1 MSWGVIAFV
10 ASSAFVFYVMAGY
23 PLLVALLAFFPAP
36 EVQIR
41 KNVRSVSILIPVHNG
56 ELWIRRKLQS
66 LFAWIIQRSCWRSS
80 SSPMARPTVPRPSS
94 RSMPT
99 RTSILVKVPKG
110 GKPAAL
116 NAGMARATGDVIFF
130 TDVRQ
135 DVDPICLR
143 CLVECLEDP
152 KVGAV
157 SGQHVILDGETN
169 EEASVGLYWRFEW
182 WVRGKL
188 NRATSMLVVTGCVYA
203 MRRNMVKPIPTDLL
217 IDDCY
222 LPVGALLQG
231 YRIFWDER
239 AKVYDFPT
247 ALDAEFSRKARSL
260 AGLIQLV
267 GYYPRLLLPVYKQW
281 GHFLSYKLSR
291 LLLPYALIVVFASSF
306 ALPSPLNWITLGPQV
321 LFYGLAALDPLVPE
335 RFPLKRASA
344 LARTFVV
351 LMLATIAAARIFFVP
366 ADQDLETDDQ
376 GTPSCFLS
384 KENVRLIKY
393 VFIQDEP
400 YFLPKVLDKYL
411 REFHDSTA
419 GINIQSVAQGKR
431 TVFET
436 AKDLYKL
443 YGFRYFQWKLRQ
455 VASYK
460 IKAKL
465 FNDLLGST
473 RTCYSVKAVARKY
486 GVSVTEQVNVNT
498 EEFRK
503 YLRDAGVEFIVSISG
518 TQMYR
523 KDLLAQTPK
532 GIVNCHGALLPKYR
546 GLMPSFWTLANGET
560 EGGVSVHFVDAK
572 LDNGPILVQKKYRI
586 NPQDTLE
593 DIMARSKDLAAE
605 AIVEAVRL
613 VEAGNY
619 ELIPNDASQ
628 ATHFS
633 MPTQDDFKKF
643 VAQGRRLR

>member
-1 MSWGVIAFV
+1 M
-10 ASSAFVFYVMAGY
+10 
-23 PLLVALLAFFPAP
+23 
-36 EVQIR
+36 
-41 KNVRSVSILIPVHNG
+41 
-56 ELWIRRKLQS
+56 
-66 LFAWIIQRSCWRSS
+66 
-80 SSPMARPTVPRPSS
+80 
-94 RSMPT
+94 
-99 RTSILVKVPKG
+99 
-110 GKPAAL
+110 
-116 NAGMARATGDVIFF
+116 
-130 TDVRQ
+130 
-135 DVDPICLR
+135 
-143 CLVECLEDP
+143 
-152 KVGAV
+152 
-157 SGQHVILDGETN
+157 
-169 EEASVGLYWRFEW
+169 
-182 WVRGKL
+182 
-188 NRATSMLVVTGCVYA
+188 
-203 MRRNMVKPIPTDLL
+203 
-217 IDDCY
+217 
-222 LPVGALLQG
+222 
-231 YRIFWDER
+231 
-239 AKVYDFPT
+239 
-247 ALDAEFSRKARSL
+247 
-260 AGLIQLV
+260 
-267 GYYPRLLLPVYKQW
+267 
-281 GHFLSYKLSR
+281 
-291 LLLPYALIVVFASSF
+291 
-306 ALPSPLNWITLGPQV
+306 
-321 LFYGLAALDPLVPE
+321 
-335 RFPLKRASA
+335 
-344 LARTFVV
+344 
-351 LMLATIAAARIFFVP
+351 
-366 ADQDLETDDQ
+366 ETDDESSPC
-376 GTPSCFLS
+376 GFLP

-436 AKDLYKL
+436 ARDLYRL
-443 YGFRYFQWKLRQ
+443 YGFSYFQWKLRQ

-486 GVSVTEQVNVNT
+486 GVHVTEQVNVNT

-503 YLRDAGVEFIVSISG
+503 HLRDAGVEFIVSISG

-572 LDNGPILVQKKYRI
+572 LDNGPIVVQKKYRI

-593 DIMARSKDLAAE
+593 DVMARSKDLAAE
-605 AIVEAVRL
+605 AIVEAVRM

-633 MPTQDDFKKF
+633 MPTQEDLKKF
-643 VAQGRRLR
+643 VAQGRKFR